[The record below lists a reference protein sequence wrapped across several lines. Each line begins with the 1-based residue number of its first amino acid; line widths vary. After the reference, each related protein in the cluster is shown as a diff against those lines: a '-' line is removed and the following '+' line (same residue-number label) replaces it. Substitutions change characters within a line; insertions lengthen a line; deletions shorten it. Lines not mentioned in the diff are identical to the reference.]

1 VTSDRATQLSRL
13 VSYAL
18 RHAPWEFEL
27 ELDRDGW
34 VAVEQ
39 LVDGLRREPGWEGV
53 EVADLE
59 RMVAGAQR
67 TRHELRGG
75 RIRALY
81 GHSAPVAFSYEPA
94 TGLGTLY
101 HGTSPA
107 ALEAIRR
114 EGLQPRRRR
123 FVHLA
128 TRRELA
134 ERIGR
139 RKAAQPVVLEVDAAA
154 ALAGG
159 VPFYRATDEIVLA
172 DRVPPAFLRPQVGG

>member
-1 VTSDRATQLSRL
+1 VPGDRATELSKL

-18 RHAPWEFEL
+18 RHEPWQFEL

-34 VAVEQ
+34 VAIEQ
-39 LVDGLRREPGWEGV
+39 LVDGLRREPGWDGLEA
-53 EVADLE
+53 ADLE
-59 RMVAGAQR
+59 RMVADAPR
-67 TRHELRGG
+67 RRHELHGG

-94 TGLGTLY
+94 TDLGTLY

-107 ALEAIRR
+107 AIESIRR
-114 EGLQPRRRR
+114 LGLQPRRRR

-128 TRRELA
+128 TGRELA

-139 RKAAQPVVLEVDAAA
+139 RKAARPVVLEVDAKA
-154 ALAGG
+154 ALAAG
-159 VPFYRATDEIVLA
+159 VPFYRATGEIVLA
-172 DRVPPAFLRPQVGG
+172 DGVPATFLR

>member
-1 VTSDRATQLSRL
+1 VASDRATQLSRL

-18 RHAPWEFEL
+18 RHQPWEFEL

-39 LVDGLRREPGWEGV
+39 LVDALRREPAWKDLD
-53 EVADLE
+53 VAELE
-59 RMVAGAQR
+59 RMIGTAPRRRQ
-67 TRHELRGG
+67 ELRDG

-81 GHSAPVAFSYEPA
+81 GHSAPVTFSYEPA
-94 TGLGTLY
+94 TDLETLY

-107 ALEAIRR
+107 ALDPIRR
-114 EGLQPRRRR
+114 EGLRPRRRR

-139 RKAAQPVVLEVDAAA
+139 RKAAQPVVLEIDAKAA
-154 ALAGG
+154 VAAG
-159 VPFYRATDEIVLA
+159 VAFYQATGEIVLA
-172 DRVPPAFLRPQVGG
+172 DRVPPEFLR

>member
-1 VTSDRATQLSRL
+1 MTSDRATQLSRL

-18 RHAPWEFEL
+18 RHEPWEFEL

-39 LVDGLRREPGWEGV
+39 LVDALRREPGWDGLD
-53 EVADLE
+53 VADLE
-59 RMVAGAQR
+59 RLVATAPR
-67 TRHELRGG
+67 RRHELHGD

-81 GHSAPVAFSYEPA
+81 GHSAPVTFSYEPA
-94 TGLGTLY
+94 TELETLY

-107 ALEAIRR
+107 ALESIRR
-114 EGLQPRRRR
+114 QGLHPHRRR

-128 TRRELA
+128 TRPELA

-139 RKAAQPVVLEVDAAA
+139 RKAAQPVVLEVDANA
-154 ALAGG
+154 ALAAG
-159 VPFYRATDEIVLA
+159 VPFYRATGEIVLA
-172 DRVPPAFLRPQVGG
+172 DGVPPQFLR